1 VRRVLSLATGNLL
14 LRIQLP
20 FTIILIA
27 GCSTN
32 TGAIQRID
40 PQNTYQIAPAAQH
53 SYAGRI
59 SLVID
64 SGDASGNT
72 PAQNFSGSFELR
84 GNAQTGQLDLL
95 SPLGSV
101 VAQLRW
107 SPQEAQLQSGS
118 EIRRYASAAALLE
131 QATGLT
137 MPPQTLFDWLQ
148 GKPSSTEMAFW
159 RVDLSRH
166 SEGRISAQRSAPT
179 PAQLRIILE
188 QP

>member
-1 VRRVLSLATGNLL
+1 VRCSVSFATRKWLL
-14 LRIQLP
+14 LTSFLNAI
-20 FTIILIA
+20 FLIA

-32 TGAIQRID
+32 TRAIE
-40 PQNTYQIAPAAQH
+40 QIAPKITNQAATVVPQ

-64 SGDASGNT
+64 SGDTSGNT
-72 PAQNFSGSFELR
+72 PAQSFSGSFELR
-84 GNAQTGQLDLL
+84 GNAQTGQLNLL

-101 VAQLRW
+101 VARLSW
-107 SPQEAQLQSGS
+107 SPEDAQLQSGS
-118 EIRRYASAAALLE
+118 EIRHYANASDLLE

-137 MPPQTLFDWLQ
+137 MSLQTLFDWLQ
-148 GKPSSTEMAFW
+148 GKPSSTEIATW
-159 RVDLSRH
+159 RVDLSRQ